1 MFNIQKECAS
11 LGISKF
17 APFTNQMLPT
27 DMPRIQAFYERME
40 EVSLQKDHK
49 YDSNYKEFNYI
60 IPTGHLII
68 SKVLIT

>member
-1 MFNIQKECAS
+1 
-11 LGISKF
+11 
-17 APFTNQMLPT
+17 MLPT